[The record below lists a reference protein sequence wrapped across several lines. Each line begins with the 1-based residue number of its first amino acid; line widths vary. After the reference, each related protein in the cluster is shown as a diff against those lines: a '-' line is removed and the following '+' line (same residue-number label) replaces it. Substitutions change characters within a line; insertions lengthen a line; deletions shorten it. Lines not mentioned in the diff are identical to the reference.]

1 MIFNS
6 KLKTYLRTTM
16 ERLEGNPK
24 EIARLFS
31 IYWRPNS
38 NRSDTEFTIA
48 PDRLKIA
55 QDALAK
61 FEVNE
66 THHINEET
74 IRTIAKFALGS
85 GFNEDLVIQLAERR
99 PTLKRYFTKNVL
111 KNYFWANL
119 LNKDSLVK
127 ALLHEEMTS
136 DLNSF
141 GVRLSDLAAPLLA
154 VSKVEITPD
163 LFTTNR
169 PSSTPRWF
177 RIRQEFSACMFGA
190 LLCMYARNKDD
201 LGIKKILDIFESEN
215 FLLHSRLKPVSNT
228 SLSYIPSSLC
238 WWMIGVL
245 SVWKNSTE
253 FRGRALS
260 IIGSLS
266 ESVFGDPRHNQNKG
280 KWALVSYIAKDELN
294 RYCKSLNRAD
304 LEYFFNLPDV
314 VNESRSSFFL
324 DFIDESSW
332 TQVILKRSFH
342 VEIKRQYSQMREE
355 ERAILDRTFVFPGTS
370 SHHVFVMGFDGGV
383 VIEGHDIGFR
393 TYCLSIPA
401 YSSEISRLL
410 ERKKG
415 DDYNDANY
423 VTTNSDPLRVALNLL
438 CHRSDGDNKA
448 NDYASSYIHN
458 PQDVWKKRVRNHL
471 EQVWR

>member
-1 MIFNS
+1 MILNS
-6 KLKTYLRTTM
+6 KLKTYLRATM
-16 ERLEGNPK
+16 ERLEENPK

-31 IYWRPNS
+31 TYWKPTSSRP
-38 NRSDTEFTIA
+38 DTEFTIA

-61 FEVNE
+61 FKVDK

-119 LNKDSLVK
+119 LKKDSLIQ

-136 DLNSF
+136 DLSSL
-141 GVRLSDLAAPLLA
+141 GIHLSDLAAPLLA
-154 VSKVEITPD
+154 VSKAKITPD

-169 PSSTPRWF
+169 PSSAPRWF

-215 FLLHSRLKPVSNT
+215 FLLHSRLKLDSKN

-238 WWMIGVL
+238 WWMIGTL
-245 SVWKNSTE
+245 AVWKNSTE
-253 FRGRALS
+253 FRGRAIN
-260 IIGSLS
+260 IISSLS
-266 ESVFGDPRHNQNKG
+266 ESVFGDPRHSQNKG
-280 KWALVSYIAKDELN
+280 KWALVNYIAKDELN

-314 VNESRSSFFL
+314 VNENRSSFFL
-324 DFIDESSW
+324 EYIDECSW

-342 VEIKRQYSQMREE
+342 EEIKSQHSQLRDEE
-355 ERAILDRTFVFPGTS
+355 KAILDRTFVFPGTS
-370 SHHVFVMGFDGGV
+370 SHHVFVMGFERGV
-383 VIEGHDIGFR
+383 VIEGHDTGFR

-401 YSSEISRLL
+401 YSSEISKLL
-410 ERKKG
+410 ERKKD

-423 VTTNSDPLRVALNLL
+423 VTANSSRLREALNLL
-438 CHRSDGDNKA
+438 CQRSGDVNRA
-448 NDYASSYIHN
+448 NDYASSYTHT
-458 PQDVWKKRVRNHL
+458 PRVWELNVKKHL